1 MQPVGAVS
9 ISSSPECWG
18 YILSKRVIEDIIKS
32 ISNTMGSK
40 DLDENNSR
48 HEKLY
53 LCVHRFV
60 RVPMSLVYSC
70 YRGKPKVWNVYPA
83 NKEQE
88 LRSKS
93 CKSFPLIVFDRITM
107 NFIQG

>member
-1 MQPVGAVS
+1 M
-9 ISSSPECWG
+9 E
-18 YILSKRVIEDIIKS
+18 
-32 ISNTMGSK
+32 SK
-40 DLDENNSR
+40 DLDENDSR